1 MKKWIVIL
9 FAVALMAFLLV
20 KGIQRQS
27 RKVDDERKWYVE
39 QLHYDFSGEID
50 SIQLLNAKIGRVLFH
65 FTRDS
70 IDRSKEDNLNLK
82 LKHNGNLRF
91 LIPKIEGR
99 MILISRNADRL
110 APGDSLIVNT
120 DMNQITVFR
129 KGVKIVENDA
139 ISYMNGRPF

>member
-9 FAVALMAFLLV
+9 FAIALMVFLLV
-20 KGIQRQS
+20 NGIQMQS

-70 IDRSKEDNLNLK
+70 IDRSQEDNLNTK

-91 LIPKIEGR
+91 LIPKTEGK

-110 APGDSLIVNT
+110 APGDSLIINT
-120 DMNQITVFR
+120 DMNKITVFR
-129 KGVKIVENDA
+129 KGMKIDENEVT
-139 ISYMNGRPF
+139 SSMNGRPF